1 MKLKT
6 KKTAIVNYK
15 QQEFKIDIDKSNKCR
30 NKGSQRT
37 ITTGWN
43 KISTDHYKKM
53 LQAMKYF
60 SHV

>member
-6 KKTAIVNYK
+6 KKTAIINYK
-15 QQEFKIDIDKSNKCR
+15 QQEFKIDIDKSNKYR

-43 KISTDHYKKM
+43 KVSTDHYKKL
-53 LQAMKYF
+53 LQANEIF
-60 SHV
+60 